1 MGTPAAHVY
10 PHANHTMCTHT
21 THAHK
26 QILNTKFSMLNSKFS
41 PLEQSLLNTLSLRS
55 LLPDMDPLPE
65 NLLAGVKARRILR
78 VVLAVEMA
86 ASAGLALWHNTW
98 ENAVVCLLLMVGL
111 PLLWLTCYCFVLKKL
126 RVAAVRVC
134 AVGEALL
141 AIQIG
146 LWAYVLYFHAGDGL
160 GLGWLLIIVGVGG
173 QFTWLFLMLILQLWV
188 TLRHPR
194 RDTCGPL

>member
-1 MGTPAAHVY
+1 
-10 PHANHTMCTHT
+10 
-21 THAHK
+21 
-26 QILNTKFSMLNSKFS
+26 MLNSKFS
-41 PLEQSLLNTLSLRS
+41 PLVQSLLNTVTQRGV
-55 LLPDMDPLPE
+55 LPDMDPLPG
-65 NLLAGVKARRILR
+65 NQLAGVQARRALR
-78 VVLAVEMA
+78 VVLAVETA

-98 ENAVVCLLLMVGL
+98 ENAVMCLLLMVGL
-111 PLLWLTCYCFVLKKL
+111 PLLWLACYCFVLKKL

-173 QFTWLFLMLILQLWV
+173 QFVWLFLMLILQLWV
-188 TLRHPR
+188 TLQHPR
-194 RDTCGPL
+194 LDTCGPS